1 MNHQMNLSQQPLGRL
16 HCRVFEPSDGN
27 LKPEL
32 VVILCHGFGAPG
44 DDLVPLGQWMGDQYP
59 ELGKRVH
66 FVFPE
71 APLSLAQMGM
81 PGGRAWWMIDTEAL
95 QRSIESGDPRDLS
108 QDLPEGMPEASEM
121 VSELVKQLMETHQIS
136 EDRVVLGGFS
146 QGSMVTTDVA
156 LRMENAPGA
165 LIVMSGTLVC
175 EPVWSE
181 LSQKREMLKILQS
194 HGRQDPILPFEAA
207 RALRSLFLQAGF
219 EHQFL
224 PFDGVHSIPEEVLRA
239 SADLILSLA
248 ESKKAIAL

>member
-1 MNHQMNLSQQPLGRL
+1 MNLSQQSLGRL
-16 HCRVFEPSDGN
+16 QCKVFEPSDGN

-44 DDLVPLGQWMGDQYP
+44 DDLVPLGQWMGEQYP
-59 ELGKRVH
+59 ELGKRVR

-108 QDLPEGMPEASEM
+108 QDLPVGMPEASEM
-121 VSELVKQLMETHQIS
+121 VSELVEQLMETHQIS

-156 LRMENAPGA
+156 LRMKNAPGA

-175 EPVWSE
+175 DCLLYTS
-181 LSQKREMLKILQS
+181 
-194 HGRQDPILPFEAA
+194 DAA
-207 RALRSLFLQAGF
+207 
-219 EHQFL
+219 
-224 PFDGVHSIPEEVLRA
+224 DEE
-239 SADLILSLA
+239 
-248 ESKKAIAL
+248 

>member
-1 MNHQMNLSQQPLGRL
+1 
-16 HCRVFEPSDGN
+16 
-27 LKPEL
+27 
-32 VVILCHGFGAPG
+32 
-44 DDLVPLGQWMGDQYP
+44 
-59 ELGKRVH
+59 
-66 FVFPE
+66 
-71 APLSLAQMGM
+71 
-81 PGGRAWWMIDTEAL
+81 MIDTEAL

-108 QDLPEGMPEASEM
+108 QDLPEGMTEASEM

-156 LRMENAPGA
+156 LRMKNAPGA

-175 EPVWSE
+175 EPVWRE
-181 LSQKREMLKILQS
+181 LSQKIEMLKILQS

-239 SADLILSLA
+239 SAELILSLA

>member
-1 MNHQMNLSQQPLGRL
+1 
-16 HCRVFEPSDGN
+16 
-27 LKPEL
+27 
-32 VVILCHGFGAPG
+32 
-44 DDLVPLGQWMGDQYP
+44 
-59 ELGKRVH
+59 
-66 FVFPE
+66 
-71 APLSLAQMGM
+71 
-81 PGGRAWWMIDTEAL
+81 MIDTEAL

-108 QDLPEGMPEASEM
+108 QDLPEGMSEASEM
-121 VSELVKQLMETHQIS
+121 VSELVEQLMETHQIS

-156 LRMENAPGA
+156 LRMKNAPGA

-194 HGRQDPILPFEAA
+194 HGTQDPILPFEAA
-207 RALRSLFLQAGF
+207 RTLRSLFLQAGF

-224 PFDGVHSIPEEVLRA
+224 PFDGVHSISEEVLRA
-239 SADLILSLA
+239 SAELILSLL